1 MRRSG
6 LMRRRWTRSG
16 RVRIIGRCCQHGN
29 EKGILPVRG
38 YDCVDEGGMDEVDET
53 ARRRARER
61 LTADEH
67 VAALLASGDPAAERA
82 ALALASTLARG
93 AAPLSASPGPSFTW
107 SGTSRAGC
115 CEEAD

>member
-82 ALALASTLARG
+82 ALALAINAGSWSRALVGLAR
-93 AAPLSASPGPSFTW
+93 AILHLERHV
-107 SGTSRAGC
+107 SRGMLRGG
-115 CEEAD
+115 